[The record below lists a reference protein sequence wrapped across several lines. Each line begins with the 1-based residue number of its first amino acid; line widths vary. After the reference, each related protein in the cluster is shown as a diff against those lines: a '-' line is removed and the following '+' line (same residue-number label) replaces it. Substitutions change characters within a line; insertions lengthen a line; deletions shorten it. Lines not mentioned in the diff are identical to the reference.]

1 MSLIDDILAEQAG
14 SPAGQLN
21 LPNNEALVE
30 GLADAL
36 GGNLYN
42 PEAGQLNLP
51 DNETLV
57 QGLTDALGGN
67 FYNPE
72 VGELAELIPDSDASG
87 APLTNLG
94 GLLTTIGTTALQN
107 KQIQRQAQLGQQ
119 AAALA
124 DQLIAD
130 TERRGTFKPF
140 TVTTDLAT
148 TAATPE
154 GGFGITLGQTPK
166 DIQNQALTQ
175 ALTGVQGLGTSR
187 SQREQEIFDRLEA
200 IRQPQRDREL
210 QGLLNAENAAGR
222 LGLGLGAYG
231 GGNPNL
237 FGRQQVIEE
246 QRARD
251 ALTAIEA
258 ARGERADDLALTQ
271 GLLQL
276 GYAPETRAIT
286 ATELGRDVA
295 VLPQQLQ
302 REVLLAAA
310 NTGRTGIEGLVNA
323 NRVANELRNIRD
335 ARVGQDILGG
345 DGTEGLLGLG
355 LDALGGTEIGDFL
368 NTVSGNPVGQI
379 AIGGLLGGIFG

>member
-1 MSLIDDILAEQAG
+1 MDEEYEELLQAN
-14 SPAGQLN
+14 Q
-21 LPNNEALVE
+21 EAMDRNRPQ
-30 GLADAL
+30 ADSA
-36 GGNLYN
+36 
-42 PEAGQLNLP
+42 
-51 DNETLV
+51 
-57 QGLTDALGGN
+57 
-67 FYNPE
+67 
-72 VGELAELIPDSDASG
+72 
-87 APLTNLG
+87 LG
-94 GLLTTIGTTALQN
+94 GLLSALGESALTN
-107 KQIQRQAQLGQQ
+107 REIQRQEEVGRQ
-119 AAALA
+119 AVALV

-148 TAATPE
+148 TATTPE

-175 ALTGVQGLGTSR
+175 ALTGIQGLGASR

-200 IRQPQRDREL
+200 IRQPQRNREL

-222 LGLGLGAYG
+222 LGLGLDVYG

-258 ARGERADDLALTQ
+258 ARQERADDLALTQ
-271 GLLQL
+271 GLLQA
-276 GYAPETRAIT
+276 GYAPETRALT

-295 VLPQQLQ
+295 LLPQTLQ
-302 REVLLAAA
+302 RDVLTTAATA
-310 NTGRTGIEGLVNA
+310 GRTGIEGLVNA
-323 NRVANELRNIRD
+323 NQMANELRNIRD
-335 ARVGQDILGG
+335 AQIGQRVLGG
-345 DGTEGLLGLG
+345 NGTEGLLGLG
-355 LDALGGTEIGDFL
+355 LDALEGTAVGDFL
-368 NTVSGNPVGQI
+368 NTVSGNPIGQI